1 MSRQR
6 VLVLVRD
13 GLVPPDSLDGYSP
26 KEIAEWKCEYD
37 VIQALRSLD
46 HEVQPLGVYD
56 DLGPLRLAIAENPPD
71 IAFMLLEEFH
81 GVTAYDQAVV
91 SYLELMRQLYT
102 GCNPLG
108 MMLSRNKALA
118 KKILLYH
125 RIPTPHFAVA
135 PRGRKLT
142 GRSKLKFPLLV
153 KAVLEDASQGISQA
167 SVVHDDDALDE
178 RIKFV
183 HETVNG
189 DALVE
194 EYIEGRE
201 LYVSVIGNERLQTYP
216 IWEMDFGDMPE
227 DGARIA
233 TRRVKWDEA
242 YRDRYDVKTRA
253 AKNLPEALAIKI
265 SKICKRVYRELSMT
279 GYARIDLR
287 LTEDGRI
294 YVLEANANPNLSKD
308 EDFADSAKAAGIDY
322 ASLLQKIIQL
332 GLQYHAPWK
341 G

>member
-1 MSRQR
+1 MSRKR

-13 GLVPPDSLDGYSP
+13 GLVPPDSLDGYEA
-26 KEIAEWKCEYD
+26 KEIAEWKCEFD
-37 VIQALRSLD
+37 VVQALRKLD
-46 HEVQPLGVYD
+46 YDVQPLGVYD
-56 DLGPLRLAIAENPPD
+56 DLGPLRQAIAENPPD

-125 RIPTPHFAVA
+125 RIPTPHFVVA
-135 PRGRKLT
+135 PQGRKLA
-142 GRSKLKFPLLV
+142 GISKLKYPLLV
-153 KAVLEDASQGISQA
+153 KAVQEDASQSIAQA
-167 SVVHDDDALDE
+167 SVVRDREALEE

-183 HETVNG
+183 HESVNG
-189 DALVE
+189 DALIE

-201 LYVSVIGNERLQTYP
+201 LYVGVIGNERLQTYP
-216 IWEMDFGDMPE
+216 IWEMDFGDMPADDE
-227 DGARIA
+227 RIA
-233 TRRVKWDEA
+233 TRRIKWNEA
-242 YRDRYDVKTRA
+242 YREKYSIDTRA
-253 AKNLPEALAIKI
+253 ARNLPDSIAQKV
-265 SKICKRVYRELSMT
+265 SKLCKRVYRELSMS

-287 LTEDGRI
+287 LTEDGRA
-294 YVLEANANPNLSKD
+294 YVLEANANPNLAKD
-308 EDFADSAKAAGIDY
+308 EDFAASAKAAGVDY
-322 ASLLQKIIQL
+322 ESLLQKIIQL
-332 GLQYHAPWK
+332 GLQYPAAWK

>member
-1 MSRQR
+1 MSEMR

-26 KEIAEWKCEYD
+26 KEIAEWKCEFD
-37 VIQALRSLD
+37 VVQALRKLG
-46 HEVQPLGVYD
+46 HEVRPLGVYD
-56 DLGPLRLAIAENPPD
+56 DLGPLRHEIAENPPD

-91 SYLELMRQLYT
+91 SYLELMRQSYT

-125 RIPTPHFAVA
+125 RIPTPHFVVA
-135 PRGRKLT
+135 PRGRKLA
-142 GRSKLKFPLLV
+142 GIAKLKYPLLV
-153 KAVLEDASQGISQA
+153 KAVFEDASQGISQA
-167 SVVHDDDALDE
+167 SVVRDREALEE
-178 RIKFV
+178 RVQFV
-183 HETVNG
+183 HESCNG
-189 DALVE
+189 DALIE

-201 LYVSVIGNERLQTYP
+201 LYVGVIGNHRLQTYP
-216 IWEMDFGDMPE
+216 VWEMDFGEMPA

-233 TRRVKWDEA
+233 TRRLKWNEA
-242 YRDRYDVKTRA
+242 YREKYSIDTRA
-253 AKNLPEALAIKI
+253 ARNLPEGIALKVANL
-265 SKICKRVYRELSMT
+265 CKRVYRELSMS

-287 LTEDGRI
+287 LTDDGRA
-294 YVLEANANPNLSKD
+294 YVLEANANPNLSRD
-308 EDFADSAKAAGIDY
+308 EDFAASAKSAGVDY
-322 ASLLQKIIQL
+322 ESLLQKIIQL
-332 GLQYHAPWK
+332 GLQYPAPWK